1 MHRLSAIACF
11 TLLALVA
18 FIAPGCV
25 GHNVIN
31 PVADG
36 ERGFTNPNSDPIPPL
51 MIESIRWVATR
62 YPPEESAEWSAGGAP
77 MPDSGAGIAGPRFA
91 VNLPQGVNREVYKR
105 VCELIGFGAVPMQEG
120 NESLPTYHVSRIW
133 VEGDEAKVDVIRPI
147 KGLNTGPEGRPI
159 TQPITVRLRGG
170 LAPWHVTSHNVW
182 SFNSLPT
189 PPLNYMPAGGSGSN
203 Q

>member
-1 MHRLSAIACF
+1 MNRS
-11 TLLALVA
+11 LALASVILFA
-18 FIAPGCV
+18 MAALFAPGCV

-36 ERGFTNPNSDPIPPL
+36 ERGFSNPNSDPIPPL
-51 MIESIRWVATR
+51 MIESLRWVVTR
-62 YPPEESAEWSAGGAP
+62 YPPEEAAEWTAGGAP
-77 MPDSGAGIAGPRFA
+77 LPDAGIGTPGPRFA
-91 VNLPQGVNREVYKR
+91 INLPEGTNALVYQR
-105 VCELIGFGAVPMQEG
+105 VANLVGFGAVPMQEG

-133 VEGDEAKVDVIRPI
+133 VSGDEAKVDVIRPI
-147 KGLNTGPEGRPI
+147 KGLNAGPESRPI

-189 PPLNYMPAGGSGSN
+189 PPLYYMPER
-203 Q
+203 